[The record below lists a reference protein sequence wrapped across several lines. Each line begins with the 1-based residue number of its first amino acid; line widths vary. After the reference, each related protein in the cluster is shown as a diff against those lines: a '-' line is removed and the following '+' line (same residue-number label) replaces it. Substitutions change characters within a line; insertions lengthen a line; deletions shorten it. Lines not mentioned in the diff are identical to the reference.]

1 MSDTLKKV
9 GVGGVL
15 FMLAVDKVWPR
26 VFGEAPPA
34 GAYVVAGAIGA
45 AAGGKLAWYVRALEL
60 TIHRAL
66 GWITT
71 SRFRRLMGTH
81 HSEQF
86 QPPPPPPQGPPPGSR
101 SSMPPAPTPPESQTV
116 EIAASSSKGDRKKR
130 SA

>member
-26 VFGEAPPA
+26 VFDEAPPA

-45 AAGGKLAWYVRALEL
+45 AVGGKLAWYARALEL

-66 GWITT
+66 GWITP
-71 SRFRRLMGTH
+71 SRFSRLMGRH

-86 QPPPPPPQGPPPGSR
+86 QPPPPPQGPPPGSR
-101 SSMPPAPTPPESQTV
+101 SSMPPAPELPASQTV
-116 EIAASSSKGDRKKR
+116 PIPASSATGDRKKR